1 MAQQETP
8 QKEMPV
14 VPKPLALEWGLGL
27 FLLGLIPGFIG
38 VIGAGE
44 GMFWLAIFG
53 SAFASLGFS
62 LFLLGLLIHA
72 IRVEGTAIRAGVVLP
87 YEKRAEGALW

>member
-14 VPKPLALEWGLGL
+14 VPKLLALEWGLGI
-27 FLLGLIPGFIG
+27 FSIGLIMGTIG
-38 VIGAGE
+38 VFGSMDDYSDVQGA
-44 GMFWLAIFG
+44 MFLLAIFG
-53 SAFASLGFS
+53 SALASLGFP
-62 LFLLGLLIHA
+62 LFLFGLLIHA

-87 YEKRAEGALW
+87 YK